1 MMNYFDL
8 PLRHRLFLAM
18 IPSAL
23 FLLPDPSD
31 AVIQYGYPT
40 LFGFLVMAPFITA
53 RSMLTLRFGVLI
65 GTAILVIFIALLAID
80 GDLPPAFDIHPFL
93 LTRNTSHNVVDALVD
108 LLELALLLSLLPALI
123 LFFAG
128 PLKVSW
134 KYWTYTFLSG
144 LVTAAAFFAWIEW
157 LFCLVFCSW
166 WETASILLPFS
177 VWSLSFCIAVYYG
190 RTEVR
195 GAS

>member
-1 MMNYFDL
+1 MMNFVDL

-31 AVIQYGYPT
+31 AVMEYGYPT

-53 RSMLTLRFGVLI
+53 RSMLTVRLGVLI
-65 GTAILVIFIALLAID
+65 VTAILVIFIALLAIT
-80 GDLPPAFDIHPFL
+80 GDLPAAFDIHPFL
-93 LTRNTSHNVVDALVD
+93 SMRNTSHNVVDAIID

-123 LFFAG
+123 LFLAG

-144 LVTAAAFFAWIEW
+144 LVTAAAFFAWVEW
-157 LFCLVFCSW
+157 LFCMVFCSW
-166 WETASILLPFS
+166 WELASIFLPFS

-190 RTEVR
+190 RTQAR
-195 GAS
+195 GAT